1 VIQLLI
7 RCFLPSFC
15 VPALSFEQA
24 HRQPN
29 DTVRDDAARRPEG
42 VRPRHE
48 DPFGDTDTLLNPQAS
63 RRDVIDGNSL
73 PNPQASRRD
82 VIGGNNTPHLQEPR
96 HDGGTGGDTL
106 PTPQASR
113 RYVTLG
119 DLPNLLASHRND
131 TGGNNIPH
139 LQEPRHDDT
148 GGDTL
153 PNPQA
158 SRRDDTGGDNLPQD
172 LPLGC
177 VPCLFATRA
186 YPCCRHDPG
195 GNNLFGSIFSSDDPD
210 KMIEETCKAAAAS
223 GGD

>member
-63 RRDVIDGNSL
+63 RRDVI
-73 PNPQASRRD
+73 
-82 VIGGNNTPHLQEPR
+82 GGNNTPHLQEPR

-131 TGGNNIPH
+131 TGG
-139 LQEPRHDDT
+139 
-148 GGDTL
+148 
-153 PNPQA
+153 
-158 SRRDDTGGDNLPQD
+158 DNLPQD

-177 VPCLFATRA
+177 VPCFIASTNDSVVD
-186 YPCCRHDPG
+186 CCPVHGTP
-195 GNNLFGSIFSSDDPD
+195 N
-210 KMIEETCKAAAAS
+210 KAAT
-223 GGD
+223 